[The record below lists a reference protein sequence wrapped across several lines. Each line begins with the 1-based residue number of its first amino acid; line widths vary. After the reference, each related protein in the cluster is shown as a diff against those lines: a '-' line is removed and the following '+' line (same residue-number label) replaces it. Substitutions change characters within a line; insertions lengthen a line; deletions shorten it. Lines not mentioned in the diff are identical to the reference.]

1 MSNERIRISD
11 SMIADVIKLCEFVI
25 KDTFGSDDENIRAK
39 NVLRK
44 FVQHCDNSS
53 ERSARVSELLREDV
67 SRISLEDMMT

>member
-53 ERSARVSELLREDV
+53 GRSARVSELLREDV

>member
-25 KDTFGSDDENIRAK
+25 TGTDSSHSENIRAK
-39 NVLRK
+39 NVLNR
-44 FVQHCDNSS
+44 FINHCENSS
-53 ERSARVSELLREDV
+53 ERSARVSEILKEDV